1 MNKPQQK
8 LIHSN
13 IKNLIIIIIENVM
26 KYYKCLETRR
36 NNYPYHCCNLM
47 QLNNKE
53 PTHTHTQTHCWKLC
67 QMKANNLTYQHQS
80 EVCNRR
86 AGCCCFCWL
95 INNSIKCMI
104 DRFHFEYPVYAC
116 ECICECLH
124 ILKRIGCSSLWR
136 WFLHTSCCLCS
147 GVSKYNQNNISI
159 LLDTIFYLWQACV
172 FTSFLTLLS
181 LQRISSGLIN
191 GSCYGIYKILFAYI
205 D

>member
-1 MNKPQQK
+1 
-8 LIHSN
+8 
-13 IKNLIIIIIENVM
+13 
-26 KYYKCLETRR
+26 
-36 NNYPYHCCNLM
+36 
-47 QLNNKE
+47 
-53 PTHTHTQTHCWKLC
+53 
-67 QMKANNLTYQHQS
+67 MKANNLTYQHQS
-80 EVCNRR
+80 EVCNRC

-104 DRFHFEYPVYAC
+104 DRFHFEYSVYAI

-136 WFLHTSCCLCS
+136 WFLHTCCCLCS

-181 LQRISSGLIN
+181 YAANFFRVSQWQLLGYIQNII
-191 GSCYGIYKILFAYI
+191 CIYRLKIRCVVIKLCNSNLFSQ
-205 D
+205 